1 MTVRG
6 CRDSWARYQ
15 DFGFRKERLIQK
27 AGMELEGK
35 QFITRENRQMVEM
48 DRQ

>member
-1 MTVRG
+1 MRG
-6 CRDSWARYQ
+6 RGDSWARYQ
-15 DFGFRKERLIQK
+15 DFERLIQK

-35 QFITRENRQMVEM
+35 QFTRENRQMVET